1 MSNKNTFKCPNC
13 PRQFL
18 SQRSL
23 RLHLPSCRKS
33 HLLTANAHSQIE
45 YHPLRSLR
53 HFDDQD
59 LEGCSQCVDADID
72 DDDSE
77 MDNVFT
83 AESFV
88 CWWQDNFTKF
98 TLLFFLLLLGTA
110 NSPSTNR
117 ISNSVWWVRH
127 SGTLSASRTVRFL
140 VRINMEPGF
149 RRTTIVRGRERS

>member
-33 HLLTANAHSQIE
+33 HLLTADAHSQIE

-59 LEGCSQCVDADID
+59 LDGCSQCIDADID
-72 DDDSE
+72 DNDSE
-77 MDNVFT
+77 MDNVFKKPVMT
-83 AESFV
+83 SPSDAVRRSDGRTIRVTSIKYNDFLVDIIYRHGRREIR
-88 CWWQDNFTKF
+88 WQDNFTKF

-117 ISNSVWWVRH
+117 ISNSVW
-127 SGTLSASRTVRFL
+127 
-140 VRINMEPGF
+140 
-149 RRTTIVRGRERS
+149 